1 MRWLPWVRGPWLP
14 WLRGPWLPCL
24 RGPGLRRP
32 WLRGRLRGRQ
42 LLRILGILPRVLS
55 STTYRP
61 DAEKIGSNGLNS
73 RFSQGRFGSNC
84 EVDARIGEVCF
95 APMNGLRQSG
105 LSGPK
110 VRDWA
115 HAPRQTT
122 CTNRSNLFNHIVGAG
137 E

>member
-55 STTYRP
+55 STT
-61 DAEKIGSNGLNS
+61 
-73 RFSQGRFGSNC
+73 
-84 EVDARIGEVCF
+84 
-95 APMNGLRQSG
+95 
-105 LSGPK
+105 
-110 VRDWA
+110 
-115 HAPRQTT
+115 
-122 CTNRSNLFNHIVGAG
+122 
-137 E
+137 